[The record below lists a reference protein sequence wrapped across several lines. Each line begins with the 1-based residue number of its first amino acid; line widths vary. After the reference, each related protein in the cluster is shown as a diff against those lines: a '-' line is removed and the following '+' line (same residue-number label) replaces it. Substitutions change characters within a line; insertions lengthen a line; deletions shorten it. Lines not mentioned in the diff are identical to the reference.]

1 MKSKDKKA
9 VVKALTAA
17 GYTVVSVEESGKHPK
32 VILTDGKRTVQY
44 PIANSASD
52 VHWVKQVVR
61 KVKRVFSEEYAY

>member
-1 MKSKDKKA
+1 MKSKDRKA

-17 GYTVVSVEESGKHPK
+17 GYEVINVEESGKHPK
-32 VILTDGKRTVQY
+32 VIITDGKRVVSY

-61 KVKRVFSEEYAY
+61 KVKRVYSEEYAY